1 MECGSDYYYSFENY
15 EEALEYSRNLEGAKA
30 PLALI
35 LKREYLDESS
45 PGEYIHVKAE
55 RVTEWPAEFLGR
67 PKRTDDTIPNFLAP
81 DAPEIRLEILR
92 GEEAAGE

>member
-45 PGEYIHVKAE
+45 PGEYIHV
-55 RVTEWPAEFLGR
+55 R
-67 PKRTDDTIPNFLAP
+67 PKGSQSGRLNFWV
-81 DAPEIRLEILR
+81 DLR
-92 GEEAAGE
+92 EPMTPSQIS